1 MGYKQQNNPFSRR
14 ISSPLQHNVT
24 NTAGESWKHAHN
36 SRGKTISLEA
46 KSIAGSSDFGQ
57 RANRAVKSKETGT
70 KRLSE
75 ERGGGRATE
84 KNYAMDYANQLAGM
98 YNRGELIGGQFIADD
113 FDKRKSKFSIK
124 NNKVKIKPR
133 FKSVGESKDY
143 NVQYADEVEGFDP
156 EVGYQTAE
164 TQYTPD
170 QIYDMMVQGGGMVS
184 IVDGKIVAGNP
195 NEVKYELTDAD
206 RENPRFSGTSRYST
220 SFQDAGY
227 VPEGYMDERS
237 TTKVDP
243 SRKLTVKELL
253 DLRKNKKPVDPNAV
267 VNTTELPKNPNRK
280 LTVKELLERRKQK
293 SNSAI
298 NRVMSDSPLQSN
310 HEGMTDDERSNQA
323 REGFVYTPGEEVVA
337 TRTEEVYGPD
347 GNIIG
352 YNDITDTTVTN
363 TGTRNTPG
371 TTKVITEEPNETPP
385 NWDDCYK
392 NGVFQTG
399 ATVGEGVNA
408 IKCELKPN
416 PGPNPGGDPI
426 VEQTQPVTE
435 EHMYNDVNTE
445 TVFRPIEV
453 EEPVVQRD
461 RFSRDSGSIRGKGFE
476 LKLPSVDL
484 SELIKLP
491 QGWFEPESA
500 GGGRGCG
507 CMVNP
512 R

>member
-36 SRGKTISLEA
+36 SRGRTISLEA
-46 KSIAGSSDFGQ
+46 KSIAGSSDFGK
-57 RANRAVKSKETGT
+57 RANRAIKSKETGT

-84 KNYAMDYANQLAGM
+84 KNYAMDYANQLADM

-113 FDKRKSKFSIK
+113 FDKTKSKFSIK

-206 RENPRFSGTSRYST
+206 RENPTFSGTSRYST
-220 SFQDAGY
+220 SYQDAGY

-237 TTKVDP
+237 TIKVDP

-253 DLRKNKKPVDPNAV
+253 DLRRKKKPVDPNAV
-267 VNTTELPKNPNRK
+267 VNTTNVDPNRK
-280 LTVKELLERRKQK
+280 LSVKELLERRKQK

-298 NRVMSDSPLQSN
+298 NRVMGNSPLN
-310 HEGMTDDERSNQA
+310 TGHEKMTDDERGGYNTQGDP
-323 REGFVYTPGEEVVA
+323 RVNTVTTIEYDEKGRPIGERDVTTTEQDYIRQIEIPGTETPGDTGPNFKEDCEGIVMNVGNVSKSGKFKCDLNPNPPINTPGETVDPEVKEDMYTDSSV
-337 TRTEEVYGPD
+337 EEVYRP
-347 GNIIG
+347 
-352 YNDITDTTVTN
+352 Y
-363 TGTRNTPG
+363 
-371 TTKVITEEPNETPP
+371 
-385 NWDDCYK
+385 
-392 NGVFQTG
+392 
-399 ATVGEGVNA
+399 
-408 IKCELKPN
+408 EL
-416 PGPNPGGDPI
+416 DP
-426 VEQTQPVTE
+426 
-435 EHMYNDVNTE
+435 
-445 TVFRPIEV
+445 
-453 EEPVVQRD
+453 EPVVQRD

-491 QGWFEPESA
+491 QGWFEPKSA